1 MDGPIT
7 HQVSDDTTD
16 ALAAPNLSKPGSQL
30 SAEKNDGGHSS
41 QTNISPS
48 FESKHGW
55 DISRLVRKSWSQYK
69 FVWVLAIWAILT
81 GYFIASL
88 ALKRM
93 TQLSD
98 ILPFI
103 FLYAF
108 VSGKM
113 LFAFIGTSFLTRPL
127 SAASQSIQSRAQR
140 IPLRLRYLLGVV
152 VLVAIVLSVSLTI
165 PENNVGRRI
174 DRMQSFLGIIIIL
187 LVMTATST
195 RPRSIQW
202 RTVYVGLLLQFC
214 LGCIVIKT
222 KWGND
227 FFTWLASMASG
238 LLAFANYGTKFLLG
252 DSIGSLDIFVI
263 TVFPAVIFFS
273 AFIQVVQ
280 YLGGIQWII
289 KKLGWAFQQLLG
301 TSGTESMVAAASP
314 FLGISENVL
323 LVKDYIE
330 HMTCSEL
337 HACMTAGFATISGS
351 TLQGY
356 IALGVDAKN
365 IITACIMSIPC
376 SLALS
381 KLRYPETEESLTRG
395 VIVDPPRNT
404 DEANILHALA
414 NGAAIGINLS
424 LLISANLIAIIAL
437 VNLIDFLLTWLGQF
451 VAIHQL
457 TLELILG
464 YVLYPYAWLL
474 GVPHKD
480 ILNVSQLLGLKFIT
494 NEFVAY
500 QRLTG
505 ETNGPALKILLS
517 SRGLAIA
524 EFALCGFGN
533 LGSIAIEIGV
543 MSTLAPSRKTDISRL
558 VLSACIT
565 GSIATTITAAIV
577 SMVM

>member
-356 IALGVDAKN
+356 IAMGVDAKN
-365 IITACIMSIPC
+365 IITACVMSIPC

-395 VIVDPPRNT
+395 VMVDPPRNT

-451 VAIHQL
+451 VTIHQL

-577 SMVM
+577 SM

>member
-7 HQVSDDTTD
+7 HQVSDDTVE
-16 ALAAPNLSKPGSQL
+16 ALAAPNLSKPSSQI
-30 SAEKNDGGHSS
+30 SAEKNGGGNSS
-41 QTNISPS
+41 QTNISAS

-55 DISRLVRKSWSQYK
+55 GISRLVRKSWTQYK

-127 SAASQSIQSRAQR
+127 STASQNIQSRAQR
-140 IPLRLRYLLGVV
+140 IPLRLRYLLGAV

-263 TVFPAVIFFS
+263 T
-273 AFIQVVQ
+273 
-280 YLGGIQWII
+280 
-289 KKLGWAFQQLLG
+289 
-301 TSGTESMVAAASP
+301 
-314 FLGISENVL
+314 
-323 LVKDYIE
+323 
-330 HMTCSEL
+330 
-337 HACMTAGFATISGS
+337 
-351 TLQGY
+351 
-356 IALGVDAKN
+356 
-365 IITACIMSIPC
+365 
-376 SLALS
+376 
-381 KLRYPETEESLTRG
+381 
-395 VIVDPPRNT
+395 
-404 DEANILHALA
+404 
-414 NGAAIGINLS
+414 
-424 LLISANLIAIIAL
+424 
-437 VNLIDFLLTWLGQF
+437 
-451 VAIHQL
+451 
-457 TLELILG
+457 
-464 YVLYPYAWLL
+464 
-474 GVPHKD
+474 
-480 ILNVSQLLGLKFIT
+480 
-494 NEFVAY
+494 
-500 QRLTG
+500 
-505 ETNGPALKILLS
+505 
-517 SRGLAIA
+517 
-524 EFALCGFGN
+524 
-533 LGSIAIEIGV
+533 
-543 MSTLAPSRKTDISRL
+543 
-558 VLSACIT
+558 
-565 GSIATTITAAIV
+565 
-577 SMVM
+577 

>member
-30 SAEKNDGGHSS
+30 SAEKNGGGNSS
-41 QTNISPS
+41 QTNISAS

-69 FVWVLAIWAILT
+69 FVWALAIWAILT

-127 SAASQSIQSRAQR
+127 STASQSIQSRAQR
-140 IPLRLRYLLGVV
+140 IPLRLRYLLGAV

-238 LLAFANYGTKFLLG
+238 LLDFANYGTKFLLG

-451 VAIHQL
+451 VTIHQL

>member
-1 MDGPIT
+1 
-7 HQVSDDTTD
+7 
-16 ALAAPNLSKPGSQL
+16 
-30 SAEKNDGGHSS
+30 
-41 QTNISPS
+41 
-48 FESKHGW
+48 
-55 DISRLVRKSWSQYK
+55 
-69 FVWVLAIWAILT
+69 
-81 GYFIASL
+81 
-88 ALKRM
+88 
-93 TQLSD
+93 
-98 ILPFI
+98 
-103 FLYAF
+103 
-108 VSGKM
+108 
-113 LFAFIGTSFLTRPL
+113 
-127 SAASQSIQSRAQR
+127 
-140 IPLRLRYLLGVV
+140 
-152 VLVAIVLSVSLTI
+152 
-165 PENNVGRRI
+165 
-174 DRMQSFLGIIIIL
+174 
-187 LVMTATST
+187 
-195 RPRSIQW
+195 
-202 RTVYVGLLLQFC
+202 
-214 LGCIVIKT
+214 
-222 KWGND
+222 
-227 FFTWLASMASG
+227 
-238 LLAFANYGTKFLLG
+238 
-252 DSIGSLDIFVI
+252 
-263 TVFPAVIFFS
+263 
-273 AFIQVVQ
+273 
-280 YLGGIQWII
+280 
-289 KKLGWAFQQLLG
+289 
-301 TSGTESMVAAASP
+301 
-314 FLGISENVL
+314 
-323 LVKDYIE
+323 
-330 HMTCSEL
+330 
-337 HACMTAGFATISGS
+337 
-351 TLQGY
+351 
-356 IALGVDAKN
+356 
-365 IITACIMSIPC
+365 MSIPC

-451 VAIHQL
+451 VTIHQL

-480 ILNVSQLLGLKFIT
+480 ILNVSQLLGLKFVT

-505 ETNGPALKILLS
+505 ETNGPALKTLLS

>member
-30 SAEKNDGGHSS
+30 SAEKNGGGNSS
-41 QTNISPS
+41 QTNISAS

-69 FVWVLAIWAILT
+69 FVWALAIWAILT

-127 SAASQSIQSRAQR
+127 STASQSIQSRAQR
-140 IPLRLRYLLGVV
+140 IPLRLRYLLGAV

-238 LLAFANYGTKFLLG
+238 LLDFANYGTKFLLG

-356 IALGVDAKN
+356 IAMGVDAKN
-365 IITACIMSIPC
+365 IITACVMSIPC

-395 VIVDPPRNT
+395 VMVDPPRNT

-451 VAIHQL
+451 VTIHQL

-505 ETNGPALKILLS
+505 ETNGPALKTLLS

-543 MSTLAPSRKTDISRL
+543 MSALAPSRKTDISRL